1 MEKIFVPVRLS
12 HILGYSTVGAII
24 RGPDFLMTPMDI
36 REWTD
41 RNKEPSG
48 RPIDYVEQVKNALGI
63 TQELR
68 QPPIAR
74 RLDNGQIAGSYIPA
88 LRFPGWMRCPGC
100 GMLYCKPW
108 KDKPQGPW
116 YCTVC
121 DRKPL
126 LSQVP
131 WVFVHEDGHM
141 ADVPWHRLAHKHAR
155 RPNQMLCRPD
165 WVSHYLRL
173 VEKTGTKLKLVCTRC
188 HAQADFHTGTCADWG
203 KLRPQPWIFSQDPVS
218 SEDTDHEREPGTIL
232 MVNDTRIHRP
242 MARSALVI
250 PPESR
255 ISKRTVVHR
264 LYTNS
269 KVRREIDNARTGLQ
283 KKSLLSRLT
292 HEFNC
297 TVQDIDNAIKEIQKG
312 YPLYGQHFTPGLVRE
327 NEYHALIAPIPDQSD
342 EEDFVTCHYS
352 RGLSSLDFEKD
363 SLAWQ
368 VRNVL
373 DQVIS
378 VTRLKEIL
386 ILTGFQRLY
395 GTLVPPDIVGE
406 SDWLPALEL
415 YGDGIFF
422 TFNLAGL
429 EQWEALESVQARVQ
443 PLVDRFENNPQ
454 ECDDQSD
461 IVVCPRFILLHTIAH
476 ILIRQLEAMAGYP
489 AASLKER
496 IYAKTGENAMAGILI
511 YVAVPDVEGSLGGLC
526 ELAEPRRFLS
536 LLCQVF
542 EHARW
547 CSLDPVC
554 SEHEGQ
560 GPHLLNRSACHACAL
575 IPEPACAYGNILLDR
590 ALIKGNENESL
601 PQFLS
606 FACRFG
612 EQQNG

>member
-1 MEKIFVPVRLS
+1 MEKIFVPIRLS

-24 RGPDFLMTPMDI
+24 RGPDFLMTPTDI
-36 REWTD
+36 RQWTD
-41 RNKEPSG
+41 KNKKPAG
-48 RPIDYVEQVKNALGI
+48 QPIDYVEQVKNALDI
-63 TQELR
+63 QQELR
-68 QPPIAR
+68 QPPIAI

-88 LRFPGWMRCPGC
+88 MLFPCWMRCPGC

-108 KDKPQGPW
+108 KNTPQGPW

-121 DRKPL
+121 DKKSPL
-126 LSQVP
+126 AQVP
-131 WVFVHEDGHM
+131 WVLVHEEGHM
-141 ADVPWHRLAHKHAR
+141 ADVPWHRLVHKKAR
-155 RPNQMLCRPD
+155 IQNQKLCRPD
-165 WVSHYLRL
+165 WESPYLRL
-173 VEKTGTKLKLVCTRC
+173 TELKGAKFKLVCTRC
-188 HAQADFHTGTCADWG
+188 QAHFDFHTGIRADY
-203 KLRPQPWIFSQDPVS
+203 KNLRPQPWIFVQDPVPL
-218 SEDTDHEREPGTIL
+218 ENMDHEKEPGTIL

-242 MARSALVI
+242 IAKSALVI

-264 LYTNS
+264 LYANS
-269 KVRREIDNARTGLQ
+269 KVRREIDNTRTPLQ
-283 KKSLLSRLT
+283 KKSLFSRLT

-297 TVQDIDNAIKEIQKG
+297 TVHDIGNAIKEIKKG
-312 YPLYGQHFTPGLVRE
+312 YPLYGQHFTQGLVRE
-327 NEYHALIAPIPDQSD
+327 NEYHALVAPIPDQSD

-352 RGLSSLDFEKD
+352 RDLTSLVLEKN
-363 SLAWQ
+363 SLPWQ
-368 VRNVL
+368 VKNVL

-395 GTLVPPDIVGE
+395 GTIVPPDIVGE

-422 TFNLAGL
+422 TFNQAKL
-429 EQWEALESVQARVQ
+429 EQWESLEQVQARVQ

-454 ECDDQSD
+454 ECDDHSD

-476 ILIRQLEAMAGYP
+476 ILIKRLEAMAGYP
-489 AASLKER
+489 AASIKER

-590 ALIKGNENESL
+590 ALIKGNENQAL
-601 PQFLS
+601 PQFLT
-606 FACRFG
+606 FAGSFG
-612 EQQNG
+612 EK